1 MPTTDPVKNL
11 QYVRKSQQKKKAEIG
26 VEAFN
31 TIHSNA
37 QSKYR
42 DNLKQA
48 AGLDEYKKQQAEYMK
63 QYRAKQ
69 RQIQQEA
76 IKKEK
81 AIMTLT
87 DAIRF
92 RKAKQEMAMLK
103 EKKAI
108 NELIAVIKRKLTSRF
123 EPIEAKQEVKRRPG
137 RPRKPR
143 NPVGRP
149 KGSKNKPKVD
159 PVMTMTLR
167 PRKS

>member
-103 EKKAI
+103 EKKA
-108 NELIAVIKRKLTSRF
+108 N
-123 EPIEAKQEVKRRPG
+123 EAKQAVKRRPG

-143 NPVGRP
+143 NLVGRP

>member
-81 AIMTLT
+81 AIMTLS

-103 EKKAI
+103 EKKA
-108 NELIAVIKRKLTSRF
+108 N
-123 EPIEAKQEVKRRPG
+123 EAKQAVKRRPG
-137 RPRKPR
+137 RPKKLR